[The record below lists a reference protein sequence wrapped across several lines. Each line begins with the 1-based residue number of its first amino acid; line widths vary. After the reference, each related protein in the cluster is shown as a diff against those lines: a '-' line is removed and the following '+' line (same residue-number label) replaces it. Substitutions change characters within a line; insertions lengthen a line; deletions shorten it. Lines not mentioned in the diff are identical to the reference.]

1 MEFHTDSFGVTRPP
15 SKRSDFCKWYCALN
29 SKQLNKLKMSDFSM
43 YDDDPEPF
51 MFMGR
56 HFVYKNKAQIKLDEE
71 IKIAMDDYRERS
83 RNLSDFDAISR
94 PKISDRCGGGP
105 GPLSI
110 TEDVRLRLTPLC
122 KLALDKYNAD
132 KDTNFVFANI
142 VKSTWCPGAMYYI
155 TFQAQDSSNNSNNT
169 SLTTFQAQVS
179 NRRPGPKLYSCA
191 IKI

>member
-1 MEFHTDSFGVTRPP
+1 MEFHTDSLGVTRPP

-29 SKQLNKLKMSDFSM
+29 SKQLKALKMSDFSM
-43 YDDDPEPF
+43 YDDDPKPF

-56 HFVYKNKAQIKLDEE
+56 DFVYKNKAQIKLDEE
-71 IKIAMDDYRERS
+71 IKVAMDDYRERS
-83 RNLSDFDAISR
+83 RNLSNFDAISR

-105 GPLSI
+105 GPLPI

-122 KLALDKYNAD
+122 KFALDKYNAD
-132 KDTNFVFANI
+132 KDTHFVFANI

-155 TFQAQDSSNNSNNT
+155 TFLAQDSSNNNNT

-179 NRRPGPKLYSCA
+179 NLRPAPKLYSCA
-191 IKI
+191 IKT